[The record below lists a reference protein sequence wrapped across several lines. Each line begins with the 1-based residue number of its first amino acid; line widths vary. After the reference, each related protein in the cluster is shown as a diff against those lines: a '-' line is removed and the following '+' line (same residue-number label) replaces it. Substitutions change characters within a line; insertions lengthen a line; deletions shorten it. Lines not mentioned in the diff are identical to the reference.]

1 MLRRRALWTAAGI
14 ASAAVLLAGPQLA
27 PAMAGP
33 SSPAAA
39 QLSIYSVPGASD
51 ATAQRLIRDGFDV
64 LEKRT
69 GENLYVLGDAA
80 TAAKLRADGF
90 SPKLSENIKPANWK
104 PPTSRLTAAAAKSAP
119 LADPVDE
126 TYFGGYH
133 TVKAQ
138 FAHLDKVATAY
149 PTLARVVDYG
159 DSWLKSRNAATGYD
173 LKAICLTHKTADYEC
188 KLYPGAPKPRFLL
201 MTQIHAREIVTG
213 DISWRW
219 IDYLTQNYGKV
230 QAVTDLLNTTEI
242 WVVPVANPD
251 GVDVVQQGGNNPYLQ
266 RKNVDGGTGC
276 PLPPGASGQRGVD
289 LNRNTSSH
297 FGGAG
302 TSTNPCSEVFRGANG
317 NSEPENA
324 QLETMFKQIW
334 PDQRGPNDTDAAPVT
349 ARGVMLSLHSYAGV
363 VLYPWGWDNKD
374 TANAASLA
382 KIGGHIGQLTGYG
395 SGQPGEVLYNASGNI
410 EDWTYGELGVASFT
424 VEMDSCNSFTPSYSC
439 AGGQFTKLLPSLM
452 YLGQQAKAPYTP

>member
-51 ATAQRLIRDGFDV
+51 ATAQRLIRGGFDV
-64 LEKRT
+64 LEKRA
-69 GENLYVLGDAA
+69 GDNLFVLGDAA

-90 SPKLSENIKPANWK
+90 SPTLSEIVKPANWK
-104 PPTSRLTAAAAKSAP
+104 APTSRLTAAAAKTAT

-138 FAHLDKVATAY
+138 VAHLDKVATAF
-149 PTLARVVDYG
+149 PGLARVVDYG

-173 LKAICLTHKTADYEC
+173 LKAICLTHKTADYDC
-188 KLYPGAPKPRFLL
+188 KLYTGAPKPRFLL

-213 DISWRW
+213 DISWRF
-219 IDYLTQNYGKV
+219 IDY
-230 QAVTDLLNTTEI
+230 LNTTEVWI
-242 WVVPVANPD
+242 VPVTNPD

-266 RKNVDGGTGC
+266 RKNVDGGTSC

-289 LNRNTSSH
+289 LNRNTSNH
-297 FGGAG
+297 FGGVG
-302 TSTNPCSEVFRGANG
+302 TSSSLCSEVYRGASG
-317 NSEPENA
+317 NSEPEIA
-324 QLETMFKQIW
+324 QLQTLFKQIW
-334 PDQRGPNDTDAAPVT
+334 ADQRGPNDTDAAPVT
-349 ARGVMLSLHSYAGV
+349 ARGTMLSLHSYAGV

-374 TANAASLA
+374 TANGASLA
-382 KIGGHIGQLTGYG
+382 KIGGHVGQLTGYDA
-395 SGQPGEVLYNASGNI
+395 GQPGEVLYNASGNI

-452 YLGQQAKAPYTP
+452 YLGQQAKAPYKP